1 MKKVLSLLLA
11 AVLLCG
17 LCGVSALAEG
27 EADIFGSYT
36 LIDMLDS
43 SSDEDMTEAI
53 QAMAALGM
61 SATLTVNEDGS
72 ALMDIFGEQ
81 QALTFDFDAQTVTDG
96 EEAISYSFDGEK
108 LIIGDEEQGFV
119 FSKAGVE
126 MPQRSGGPFSFY
138 LMTELLDGGG
148 EDLLPEIKASHG
160 EDTLCA
166 LYLFKDGSGILEM
179 YGESTPLQFD
189 FDTMTITAGDE
200 TAVFK
205 QEGDVLRIVDTE
217 NSIGTF
223 VLSDPGIIGPYQ
235 MTSMVSENEDPA
247 AEDDLF
253 GENLFDALNIW
264 PTLNISEDG
273 SAILS
278 FLGDEVEMQFDFET
292 MTVEGEDE
300 ILDFSYELGV
310 LTISGDSYSMTFG
323 RILPEESSDS
333 NAKSSI
339 TQTINQATSSGVNTE
354 KEIPSIEETVLL
366 DQDGIKI
373 TAKKLNVDGTFG
385 PEIKLLIENNRAEA
399 VTIQT
404 RNASV
409 NGYMVETMMSTD
421 IAPGKKANDTLD
433 IMNSDLERAGITTIA
448 DIEFIFH
455 VFDSDTWDTIFD
467 SDSVR
472 IEASAAEGFS
482 YTFDNSGEPVYN
494 ENGLEIVVKGLSDEN
509 SWLGPSVLVY
519 LSNTSDRDI
528 TVQARDVSING
539 FMMDPFFSC
548 DLLAGKHAV
557 DTITFSNNDLKE
569 NDIEI
574 IETFELYFHVFD
586 MESWDDIVNTST
598 ISIEFD

>member
-223 VLSDPGIIGPYQ
+223 VLSDPGCVGPYV
-235 MTSMVSENEDPA
+235 MAAMVSGEDGDMSEQLAPLEA
-247 AEDDLF
+247 VNMLPKLVIDEDGKGALDLF
-253 GENLFDALNIW
+253 GSEMAL
-264 PTLNISEDG
+264 
-273 SAILS
+273 
-278 FLGDEVEMQFDFET
+278 VFDFET
-292 MTVEGEDE
+292 LMVDIEGESIPFTYDKGVIE
-300 ILDFSYELGV
+300 IGE
-310 LTISGDSYSMTFG
+310 GDQFMSFA
-323 RILPEESSDS
+323 RVLPE
-333 NAKSSI
+333 A
-339 TQTINQATSSGVNTE
+339 
-354 KEIPSIEETVLL
+354 
-366 DQDGIKI
+366 DG
-373 TAKKLNVDGTFG
+373 D
-385 PEIKLLIENNRAEA
+385 
-399 VTIQT
+399 
-404 RNASV
+404 
-409 NGYMVETMMSTD
+409 
-421 IAPGKKANDTLD
+421 
-433 IMNSDLERAGITTIA
+433 
-448 DIEFIFH
+448 
-455 VFDSDTWDTIFD
+455 
-467 SDSVR
+467 
-472 IEASAAEGFS
+472 
-482 YTFDNSGEPVYN
+482 
-494 ENGLEIVVKGLSDEN
+494 
-509 SWLGPSVLVY
+509 
-519 LSNTSDRDI
+519 
-528 TVQARDVSING
+528 
-539 FMMDPFFSC
+539 
-548 DLLAGKHAV
+548 
-557 DTITFSNNDLKE
+557 
-569 NDIEI
+569 
-574 IETFELYFHVFD
+574 
-586 MESWDDIVNTST
+586 
-598 ISIEFD
+598 